1 MSEFPLHDLIVK
13 VNQND
18 KTADDGMRWVRD
30 DKIQKLAS
38 SDKYI
43 NQIDNDGLSPLG
55 KALTLMDFA
64 RGNTGFDTFTSM
76 AITELVKN
84 GARFHG
90 PDNAIS
96 ILIEK
101 LIASKEN
108 YSAQTGSEVAK
119 YMSSSPLTDDVD
131 CLGRDALHQIL
142 FQSPLFI
149 FGFPIAWI
157 EAFKK
162 RNFSLDYEG
171 NTLLHTILSPNSSFT
186 NEISID
192 PKAGDVLSWL
202 VNAMAATNMLIPNN
216 SGVMAYELLADRISE
231 GLGQNTPN
239 TLSYLKQQFDMDE
252 FIKAATHEIERR
264 SLDVST
270 SQVTNKNR
278 STPRL

>member
-13 VNQND
+13 INQND
-18 KTADDGMRWVRD
+18 KTADDGMRWVRA
-30 DKIQKLAS
+30 DKIQKLAA

-43 NQIDNDGLSPLG
+43 NQIDNEGLSPLG
-55 KALTLMDFA
+55 KALRLIDFSMET
-64 RGNTGFDTFTSM
+64 TGFNTFTSM

-119 YMSSSPLTDDVD
+119 YVSSSPLTDDVD
-131 CLGRDALHQIL
+131 GLGRDALHEVL
-142 FQSPLFI
+142 FKSPFFI
-149 FGFPIAWI
+149 FSYSIHWT

-171 NTLLHTILSPNSSFT
+171 NTLLHTILLPNSA
-186 NEISID
+186 IID
-192 PKAGDVLSWL
+192 ETVPKAGQALDWL
-202 VNAMAATNMLIPNN
+202 VDAMATTNMLIPNN
-216 SGVMAYELLADRISE
+216 SGIMAYELLADRISE
-231 GLGQNTPN
+231 GLGQNTSN
-239 TLSYLKQQFDMDE
+239 TLAYWKENFDMDE
-252 FIKAATHEIERR
+252 FIEAATHEIERR
-264 SLDVST
+264 SFEGAT
-270 SQVTNKNR
+270 SQVKNKNR
-278 STPRL
+278 SIPRL